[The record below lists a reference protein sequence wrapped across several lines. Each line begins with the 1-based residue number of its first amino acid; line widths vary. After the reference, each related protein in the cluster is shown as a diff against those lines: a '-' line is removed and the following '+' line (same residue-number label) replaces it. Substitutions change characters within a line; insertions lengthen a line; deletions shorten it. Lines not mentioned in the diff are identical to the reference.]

1 MKTLCATVRI
11 TVITSALLLTAIV
24 AHIGGGGSFI
34 SGDRL
39 VLESSALAL
48 LFLLFSSRKLEGPRL
63 ATMIV
68 LAQLSI
74 HFILGGMM
82 MNNSRM
88 LLGHIISGIIG
99 YWVINFLEKVF
110 PNLRFKIRI
119 LNFIR
124 FAGLTVVSLDV
135 RLFSSREEFNFFSH
149 CERHAFG
156 LRAPPAVEF

>member
-1 MKTLCATVRI
+1 MKTLCSTVR
-11 TVITSALLLTAIV
+11 TAVISSALFLTAII

-39 VLESSALAL
+39 VVESSALAL

-68 LAQLSI
+68 LAQLSV

-99 YWVINFLEKVF
+99 YLVISFLEKAF

-119 LNFIR
+119 LIFTR
-124 FAGLTVVSLDV
+124 FAGLAVASFDV